1 MYQIKQQDW
10 GLKLTFGGSI
20 DADEMARWLGEMK
33 DLLEDRDIHFFVFV
47 DMRTLIPL
55 DKEAQVH
62 MREGQELAR
71 RRGMVRSVVILNSP
85 VVAAQF
91 RRIGGETGI
100 GKWER
105 YIDASSVP
113 DWESVGMDW
122 LLEAIDPNQ
131 VKHPTRTSKL
141 TAPQ

>member
-1 MYQIKQQDW
+1 MYKIEQQDW

-20 DADEMARWLGEMK
+20 DADEMAHWFGEIK
-33 DLLEDRDIHFFVFV
+33 GLFEGQNGHFFVFV

-55 DKEAQVH
+55 DKAAQIH

-71 RRGMVRSVVILNSP
+71 RRGMVRSVVILDSP

-91 RRIGGETGI
+91 KRIGGETGI

-105 YIDASSVP
+105 YIDASSVS

-122 LLEAIDPNQ
+122 LLEANDPDQ
-131 VKHPTRTSKL
+131 VKHPTRVS
-141 TAPQ
+141 

>member
-1 MYQIKQQDW
+1 MYRIEQQEW

-20 DADEMARWLGEMK
+20 GADEMARWLGEIK
-33 DLLEDRDIHFFVFV
+33 GLFEGQNGRFFVFV

-55 DKEAQVH
+55 DQAAQVH
-62 MREGQELAR
+62 MREGQRLAR

-85 VVAAQF
+85 VIAAQF
-91 RRIGGETGI
+91 NRIGGETGI

-105 YIDASSVP
+105 YSDASTVP

-122 LLEAIDPNQ
+122 LLEAADPDQ
-131 VKHPTRTSKL
+131 VKHPTRAS
-141 TAPQ
+141 